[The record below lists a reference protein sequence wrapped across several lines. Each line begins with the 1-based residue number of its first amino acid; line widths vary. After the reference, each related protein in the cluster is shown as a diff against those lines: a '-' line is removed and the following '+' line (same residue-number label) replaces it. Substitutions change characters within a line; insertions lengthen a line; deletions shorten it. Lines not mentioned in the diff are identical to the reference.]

1 MKMTRKTIMLN
12 SALCV
17 AVLGVGFGGWSVLR
31 SDSTSAKATK
41 TTATVQKG
49 VVQQSV
55 TATGNLAAIT
65 QLDVSFDTAVASNL
79 VTDMLVKV
87 GDKVTKGQPLAKVD
101 DRLVQASLASATAS
115 MTVAQSNYDKVKAG
129 LTADDRAQLDA
140 QEAQSLASVTSAQTS
155 IDNATATANQNVVT
169 QAESVRQAQLALTNA
184 QAQAD
189 RDVAT
194 AQTAV
199 DQARGNYDPLVAA
212 RDTAKS
218 KRDADQ
224 AAFDAANALVNTYT
238 ADAQFCT
245 ANGGVGNAP
254 DGVACLGVAGL
265 LATATTDR
273 TAKQTT
279 LTASQAALDKAEASL
294 TPAFNSL
301 TNATNSFES
310 TKLKAKQSVDSATN
324 AVINAQNN
332 QSSGALKDQQ
342 SITSAQRQYDSALAS
357 YNSTV
362 AANAIKRKPPTDA
375 DIAAQQVSLIN
386 ATNSLATAQ
395 KNATAATIVAPSA
408 GTVAIIN
415 GKVGSAGSATSTT
428 GTGNAASSTPFLTL
442 TDPSAFEVKV
452 GFSEADAAKVKD
464 AQTATVSVDAVNARL
479 TGTVRSIDTTSTL
492 VSNVVTYYAYVSI
505 TQIPANVTVQAGMTA
520 SVSVAVQRLTDVL
533 TLPTASVSSRGTTA
547 TVQVQSKTNTKKTE
561 PHDITIGLR
570 GDTSLEILTGLAEGD
585 VVVTTR
591 TAVSTAAQTATNTG
605 VLTGAGTQTGVG
617 GVGVGGVGVGGV
629 GVGGV
634 GVGGAGANNGRTGAA
649 GAGRTGAGG

>member
-1 MKMTRKTIMLN
+1 MKVTRKTIMLN

-31 SDSTSAKATK
+31 SDATSNASTR
-41 TTATVQKG
+41 TTATVEKG

-65 QLDVSFDTAVASNL
+65 QLDVSFDTAVASNP
-79 VTDMLVKV
+79 VTDILVKV

-115 MTVAQSNYDKVKAG
+115 MTVAQSNYDKAKTG
-129 LTADDRAQLDA
+129 LTAEDRAQLDA
-140 QEAQSLASVTSAQTS
+140 QEAQSLASVASAQTS
-155 IDNATATANQNVVT
+155 IDNATATANQNVIT

-199 DQARGNYDPLVAA
+199 DQARANYDPLKTARDAA
-212 RDTAKS
+212 RD

-224 AAFDAANALVNTYT
+224 VALDAANALVATYS
-238 ADAQFCT
+238 ADNQYCIVNPSAIT
-245 ANGGVGNAP
+245 AP
-254 DGVACLGVAGL
+254 DGVSCASVGGL
-265 LATATTDR
+265 LASATTDR
-273 TAKQTT
+273 NAKQAT
-279 LTASQAALDKAEASL
+279 LTASQATLDKAESSL
-294 TPAFNSL
+294 TSAANAY

-310 TKLKAKQSVDSATN
+310 TKLKAKQSVDTATN
-324 AVINAQNN
+324 SVINAQNN
-332 QSSGALKDQQ
+332 QTSGALKDQQ
-342 SITSAQRQYDSALAS
+342 SIASAQRQYDSALAS
-357 YNSTV
+357 YQSTV
-362 AANAIKRKPPTDA
+362 AANAIKRKPPTAA
-375 DIAAQQVSLIN
+375 DIAAQEVSLIN

-395 KNATAATIVAPSA
+395 KNAAAATIVAPSA

-428 GTGNAASSTPFLTL
+428 TTGTGNGASSTTPFLTL

-452 GFSEADAAKVKD
+452 GFSEADAAKVKA
-464 AQTATVSVDAVNARL
+464 AQTATVTVDAVSARL

-492 VSNVVTYYAYVSI
+492 VSNVVTYYAYLTI
-505 TQIPANVTVQAGMTA
+505 TQIPSNVTVQAGMTA
-520 SVSVAVQRLTDVL
+520 AVSVAVQRLTDVL
-533 TLPTASVSSRGTTA
+533 MLPTAAVSSRGTTA
-547 TVQVQSKTNTKKTE
+547 TVQVQSKVNPKKTE
-561 PHDITIGLR
+561 PRDITIGLR
-570 GDTSLEILTGLAEGD
+570 GDTSLQILTGLDEGD

-591 TAVSTAAQTATNTG
+591 AAVSTAQIAQNNTSG

-617 GVGVGGVGVGGV
+617 GVGVGGQVP
-629 GVGGV
+629 
-634 GVGGAGANNGRTGAA
+634 
-649 GAGRTGAGG
+649 GAGGARAGAVGAGGGR

>member
-65 QLDVSFDTAVASNL
+65 QLDVSFDTAVSSNL
-79 VTDMLVKV
+79 VTDIMVKV

-115 MTVAQSNYDKVKAG
+115 MTVAQSNYDKAKAG

-155 IDNATATANQNVVT
+155 IDNANATANQNVVT

-218 KRDADQ
+218 KRDTDQ

-238 ADAQFCT
+238 ADDQFCT
-245 ANGGVGNAP
+245 ANAGALTAP
-254 DGVACLGVAGL
+254 DGVACAGVAGL

-294 TPAFNSL
+294 TPAFNAY

-332 QSSGALKDQQ
+332 QASGALKDQQ

-357 YNSTV
+357 YKSTV
-362 AANAIKRKPPTDA
+362 AANAIKRKPPTAA

-395 KNATAATIVAPSA
+395 KNAAAATIVAPSA

-415 GKVGSAGSATSTT
+415 GKVGSAGSATSTTTT

-452 GFSEADAAKVKD
+452 GFSEADAAKVKA
-464 AQTATVSVDAVNARL
+464 AQTATVTVDAVNARL

-492 VSNVVTYYAYVSI
+492 VSNVVTYYAYLTI

-533 TLPTASVSSRGTTA
+533 MLPTASVSSRGTTA
-547 TVQVQSKTNTKKTE
+547 TVQVQSKTNPKKTE
-561 PHDITIGLR
+561 PRDITIGLR

-634 GVGGAGANNGRTGAA
+634 GVGGAGNGRT